1 MGSETGDLGED
12 GDGGAAAR
20 GRQLGSAGSAG
31 RAEESEASSSRVTV
45 AGGVAESQAAA
56 AVCRKPPPSAGPVSP
71 PFTNERTQGSG
82 VRRQG
87 SEATSPLR
95 SVFGECPCG
104 RPHSL
109 V

>member
-1 MGSETGDLGED
+1 MAEPRPAGGSWAVLGPQDAQRSQRLRHCVPKTGR
-12 GDGGAAAR
+12 GG
-20 GRQLGSAGSAG
+20 
-31 RAEESEASSSRVTV
+31 VTV

-71 PFTNERTQGSG
+71 PFTNKRTQGSG